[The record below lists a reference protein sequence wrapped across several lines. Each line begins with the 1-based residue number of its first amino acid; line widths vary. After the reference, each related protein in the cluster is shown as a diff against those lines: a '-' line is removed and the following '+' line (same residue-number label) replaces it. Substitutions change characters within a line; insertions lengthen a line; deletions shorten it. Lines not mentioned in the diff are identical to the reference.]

1 MIRRRRLLLAWAALA
16 GLALATAPAPARA
29 ESDATALL
37 AKAQYTLESMLRD
50 PNLKA
55 MHAQLRR
62 ARAVLIIP
70 NQLKAAFVI
79 GAQGGSG
86 VLLAKDDNG
95 VWGYPAFFT
104 VGTGSVGFQIG
115 FQDSEAVLAVMTERA
130 VSAIV
135 FNKVKLGFDL
145 SAAAGPVGE
154 GVQGDTTTAAGADVV
169 TFARNQGLFLG
180 GSLDGAVIYKRDDFN
195 SELYGASAT
204 PRGIIFERH
213 FANPAADRLRAAL
226 QLLR

>member
-1 MIRRRRLLLAWAALA
+1 MIHRRTLLLAWAALA
-16 GLALATAPAPARA
+16 GFAFATAPAPARA

-50 PNLKA
+50 PNMNA
-55 MHAQLRR
+55 MHAQLRQ

-115 FQDSEAVLAVMTERA
+115 FQDSEAVLAIMTERA

-154 GVQGDTTTAAGADVV
+154 GVQGDTTTAVGADVV

-195 SELYGASAT
+195 SELYGANAT

-213 FANPAADRLRAAL
+213 FANPAADRLREAL
-226 QLLR
+226 QLMR